1 MKIKHIDRPPKH
13 ITTIGGQALI
23 EGILMRG
30 PKDVAI
36 AIRKKDN
43 EIELKKMKLNTL
55 GMRYKIFRLPLIRGV
70 VGLVESLA
78 FGIKALMYSAE
89 FFDVEEDEK
98 ESKSTFFYRLLEK
111 IYKDRAEEVYDRIN
125 SKIDSGLDKLFK
137 DKREDV
143 EIAITLI
150 ISLLLSIGLFM
161 FLPTL
166 ITNIFK
172 NIIHQP
178 IIFNLVE
185 GLIRIA
191 IFLLY
196 VVFASKVDEVGR
208 VFEYHGAE
216 HKTIHCYEYGDE
228 LTVENVKKYPILH
241 PRCGTSFLFM
251 VMIVSILVLS
261 FFGWPD
267 PIKRLLIRLVM
278 LPVIAGISYEINRL
292 IGKSSSPL
300 AYVISYPG
308 LFIQKIATVKEP
320 DDSQIEVAIKALEAV
335 LTGNKEEDAWK

>member
-1 MKIKHIDRPPKH
+1 MDKI
-13 ITTIGGQALI
+13 
-23 EGILMRG
+23 
-30 PKDVAI
+30 
-36 AIRKKDN
+36 
-43 EIELKKMKLNTL
+43 
-55 GMRYKIFRLPLIRGV
+55 
-70 VGLVESLA
+70 
-78 FGIKALMYSAE
+78 
-89 FFDVEEDEK
+89 
-98 ESKSTFFYRLLEK
+98 
-111 IYKDRAEEVYDRIN
+111 
-125 SKIDSGLDKLFK
+125 FK
-137 DKREDV
+137 DKRQDV
-143 EIAITLI
+143 EIAVTLI

-166 ITNIFK
+166 ITSLFK
-172 NIIHQP
+172 NIIHEP
-178 IIFNLVE
+178 IILNLVE

-191 IFLLY
+191 IFLIY

-267 PIKRLLIRLVM
+267 PVKRLLIRLVM
-278 LPVIAGISYEINRL
+278 LPVIAGISYEINRI

-300 AYVISYPG
+300 AYIISYPG